1 VSLAKGLGANVS
13 RKTLLTTDVPWTQIE
28 VTSDDWDAV
37 APKILGTLFA
47 QAQLIRAFEE
57 FALQAGSE
65 GLINGPVHSSVGQE
79 GAAAAAVLSLQ
90 SGDTINGSH
99 RAHHQFLAKGLS
111 YICPEGIEPRED
123 LPQAV
128 REFVLRTFAEIAG
141 LERGF
146 GHGRGGSMHLRWPE
160 AGATG
165 TNAIVGGG
173 VPLAAGSA
181 LAHKL
186 AHSGNVAVTFFGD
199 GAMNIGSTLET
210 MNLAAAWKLP
220 LVFFVENN
228 QYAVSTSVAESTGEP
243 RLAARGQGFG
253 IPSWKTDGMDAVA
266 VLLATQEAVEHARA
280 GLGPAIVEVDVYR
293 YFHQN
298 GPLPGSAY
306 RYRSKSEEDEW
317 RERDPVAA
325 LAGHLVRRGLLTQ
338 EQTELFAK
346 QTQELMAW
354 VGDTVFQPVAGGKA
368 GQREVREDE
377 WPSTEFVNEQIRSDL
392 AEFATARFSESEAP
406 DGEVEEVRF
415 IDAVA
420 RVMGRR
426 MELDPT
432 IVVMGEDVHHLN
444 GGTNGAT
451 RGLAERFPERL
462 LGTPICENAFTG
474 MAGGLA
480 IDGRFRPVVEFMYA
494 DFMWVAADQLFNQI
508 GKARHMFG
516 LNDPVPLVL
525 RTKCALG
532 TGYGSQHS
540 IEPTGAF
547 MMSPGWRIVA
557 PSNPSDYI
565 GLMNSALTCN
575 DPVVV
580 IEHAELYTQ
589 SGLIPIGDLDY
600 CLPVGKAA
608 VRRSGIDV
616 TVLTWLA
623 MTNHVL
629 AVAEGLEGVDTEVI
643 DMRWLDRASVDW
655 ETIGTSIRK
664 TNRVLIA
671 EQGALG
677 TSYGGWLSDEIQR
690 RFFDHLDQ
698 PVQRITGGE
707 ASPTVSRVL
716 EQAAI
721 PQDDEIARRLVEIAN
736 S

>member
-1 VSLAKGLGANVS
+1 MS
-13 RKTLLTTDVPWTQIE
+13 RKTLLTTDVPWTEIE
-28 VTSDDWDAV
+28 VTDDDWDA
-37 APKILGTLFA
+37 AEPKILETLFA
-47 QAQLIRAFEE
+47 QAQLIRTFEE

-111 YICPEGIEPRED
+111 YICPEGIEPRGE
-123 LPQAV
+123 LPEAV
-128 REFVLRTFAEIAG
+128 REFMLRTFSEIAG

-186 AHSGNVAVTFFGD
+186 AQSGNVAITFFGD
-199 GAMNIGSTLET
+199 GAINIGSTLET

-220 LVFFVENN
+220 LIFFVENN
-228 QYAVSTSVAESTGEP
+228 QYAVSTSVAEATGES

-266 VLLATQEAVEHARA
+266 VLCATREALEHVRA

-317 RERDPVAA
+317 RARDPVSA
-325 LAGHLVRRGLLTQ
+325 LAGHLIRRGILTE

-346 QTQELMAW
+346 RTQELMAW
-354 VGDTVFQPVAGGKA
+354 VGDTVFQPVAGGKV
-368 GQREVREDE
+368 GQREVRGDE
-377 WPSTEFVNEQIRSDL
+377 WPSTEFANEQIRSDL
-392 AEFATARFSESEAP
+392 AEFATARFSEREVHE
-406 DGEVEEVRF
+406 GEMEEVRF
-415 IDAVA
+415 IDAVS
-420 RVMGRR
+420 RVMARR
-426 MELDPT
+426 MELDPS

-451 RGLAERFPERL
+451 RGLAERYPERL

-474 MAGGLA
+474 TAGGLA

-516 LNDPVPLVL
+516 LDDDVPLVL

-540 IEPTGAF
+540 IEPAGAF
-547 MMSPGWRIVA
+547 VMSPGWRIVA
-557 PSNPSDYI
+557 PSNPFDYI
-565 GLMNSALTCN
+565 GLMNSALQCN

-589 SGLIPIGDLDY
+589 SGLVPIEDWDY

-608 VRRSGIDV
+608 VRRSGSDV
-616 TVLTWLA
+616 TVLVWLA
-623 MTNHVL
+623 MTNRVL
-629 AVAEGLEGVDTEVI
+629 AVAERLEGVDVDVI

-655 ETIGTSIRK
+655 DTIGASIRK
-664 TNRVLIA
+664 TNRVVIA

-677 TSYGGWLSDEIQR
+677 TSYGGWLADEIQR

-716 EQAAI
+716 ERAAI

>member
-1 VSLAKGLGANVS
+1 M
-13 RKTLLTTDVPWTQIE
+13 TLLTTDVPWTQIE
-28 VTSDDWDAV
+28 ATLEDWDA
-37 APKILGTLFA
+37 AEPRALETLFA

-57 FALQAGSE
+57 FALQAGAE

-90 SGDTINGSH
+90 VGDTINGSH

-111 YICPEGIEPRED
+111 YICPDGIDPREA
-123 LPQAV
+123 PSQAV

-160 AGATG
+160 AGAMG

-266 VLLATQEAVEHARA
+266 VLLAMREAVEHSRA

-317 RERDPVAA
+317 RARDPLAA
-325 LAGHLVRRGLLTQ
+325 LAGHLVRRGVLSE

-346 QTQELMAW
+346 QAQELMAW

-392 AEFATARFSESEAP
+392 AEFATVRFSEREAH
-406 DGEVEEVRF
+406 DGELEEVRF

-451 RGLAERFPERL
+451 RGLAERYPERL

-557 PSNPSDYI
+557 PSNPFDYI

-608 VRRSGIDV
+608 VRRSGDDV

-623 MTNHVL
+623 MTNRVL
-629 AVAEGLEGVDTEVI
+629 AVAERLEGVDADVI

-655 ETIGTSIRK
+655 ETIGASIRK
-664 TNRVLIA
+664 TNRVVIA

>member
-1 VSLAKGLGANVS
+1 MS

-28 VTSDDWDAV
+28 ATLEDWDA
-37 APKILGTLFA
+37 AEPRALETLFA

-57 FALQAGSE
+57 FALQAGAE

-90 SGDTINGSH
+90 VGDTINGSH

-111 YICPEGIEPRED
+111 YICPDGIDPREG
-123 LPQAV
+123 LSQAV

-160 AGATG
+160 AGAMG

-266 VLLATQEAVEHARA
+266 VLLAMREAVEHSRA

-306 RYRSKSEEDEW
+306 RYRPKSEEDEW
-317 RERDPVAA
+317 RARDPLAA
-325 LAGHLVRRGLLTQ
+325 LAGHLVRRGVLSQ

-346 QTQELMAW
+346 QAQELMAW

-392 AEFATARFSESEAP
+392 AEFATVRFSEREAH

-557 PSNPSDYI
+557 PSNPFDYI

-608 VRRSGIDV
+608 VRRSGDDL

-623 MTNHVL
+623 MTNRVL
-629 AVAEGLEGVDTEVI
+629 AVAERLEGVDADVI

-664 TNRVLIA
+664 TNRVVIA

>member
-1 VSLAKGLGANVS
+1 VS

-28 VTSDDWDAV
+28 ATLEDWDA
-37 APKILGTLFA
+37 AEPRALETLFA

-57 FALQAGSE
+57 FALQAGAE

-90 SGDTINGSH
+90 VGDTINGSH

-111 YICPEGIEPRED
+111 YICPDGIDPREA
-123 LPQAV
+123 PSQAV

-160 AGATG
+160 AGAMG

-266 VLLATQEAVEHARA
+266 VLLAMREAVEHSRA

-317 RERDPVAA
+317 RARDPLAA
-325 LAGHLVRRGLLTQ
+325 LAGHLVRRGVLSE

-346 QTQELMAW
+346 QAQELMAW

-392 AEFATARFSESEAP
+392 AEFATVRFSEREAH
-406 DGEVEEVRF
+406 DGELEEVRF

-451 RGLAERFPERL
+451 RGLAERYPERL

-557 PSNPSDYI
+557 PSNPFDYI

-608 VRRSGIDV
+608 VRRSGDDV

-623 MTNHVL
+623 MTNRVL
-629 AVAEGLEGVDTEVI
+629 AVAERLEGVDADVI

-655 ETIGTSIRK
+655 ETIGASIRK
-664 TNRVLIA
+664 TNRVVIA

>member
-1 VSLAKGLGANVS
+1 MS

-346 QTQELMAW
+346 QTQELI
-354 VGDTVFQPVAGGKA
+354 VFV
-368 GQREVREDE
+368 
-377 WPSTEFVNEQIRSDL
+377 T
-392 AEFATARFSESEAP
+392 
-406 DGEVEEVRF
+406 F
-415 IDAVA
+415 I
-420 RVMGRR
+420 
-426 MELDPT
+426 
-432 IVVMGEDVHHLN
+432 
-444 GGTNGAT
+444 
-451 RGLAERFPERL
+451 
-462 LGTPICENAFTG
+462 
-474 MAGGLA
+474 
-480 IDGRFRPVVEFMYA
+480 
-494 DFMWVAADQLFNQI
+494 
-508 GKARHMFG
+508 
-516 LNDPVPLVL
+516 
-525 RTKCALG
+525 
-532 TGYGSQHS
+532 
-540 IEPTGAF
+540 
-547 MMSPGWRIVA
+547 PG
-557 PSNPSDYI
+557 
-565 GLMNSALTCN
+565 
-575 DPVVV
+575 
-580 IEHAELYTQ
+580 
-589 SGLIPIGDLDY
+589 
-600 CLPVGKAA
+600 
-608 VRRSGIDV
+608 
-616 TVLTWLA
+616 
-623 MTNHVL
+623 
-629 AVAEGLEGVDTEVI
+629 
-643 DMRWLDRASVDW
+643 
-655 ETIGTSIRK
+655 
-664 TNRVLIA
+664 
-671 EQGALG
+671 
-677 TSYGGWLSDEIQR
+677 
-690 RFFDHLDQ
+690 
-698 PVQRITGGE
+698 
-707 ASPTVSRVL
+707 
-716 EQAAI
+716 
-721 PQDDEIARRLVEIAN
+721 
-736 S
+736 

>member
-1 VSLAKGLGANVS
+1 
-13 RKTLLTTDVPWTQIE
+13 LTTDVPWTQIE
-28 VTSDDWDAV
+28 ATLEDWDA
-37 APKILGTLFA
+37 AEPRALETLFA

-57 FALQAGSE
+57 FALQAGAE

-90 SGDTINGSH
+90 VGDTINGSH

-111 YICPEGIEPRED
+111 YICPDGIDPREA
-123 LPQAV
+123 PSQAV

-160 AGATG
+160 AGAMG

-266 VLLATQEAVEHARA
+266 VLLAMREAVEHSRA

-317 RERDPVAA
+317 RARDPLAA
-325 LAGHLVRRGLLTQ
+325 LAGHLVRRGVLSE

-346 QTQELMAW
+346 QAQELMAW

-392 AEFATARFSESEAP
+392 AEFATVRFSEREAH
-406 DGEVEEVRF
+406 DGELEEVRF

-451 RGLAERFPERL
+451 RGLAERYPERL

-557 PSNPSDYI
+557 PSNPFDYI

-608 VRRSGIDV
+608 VRRSGDDV

-623 MTNHVL
+623 MTNRVL
-629 AVAEGLEGVDTEVI
+629 AVAERLEGVDADVI

-655 ETIGTSIRK
+655 ETIGASIRK
-664 TNRVLIA
+664 TNRVVIA